1 MIRREKGHYVVIC
14 DGCEEKLDD
23 EYDTFDEAR
32 AAAKSAGWAVQRDI
46 ETTAWLNACPE
57 CK

>member
-1 MIRREKGHYVVIC
+1 MIRREKGHLVVIC

-23 EYDTFDEAR
+23 EYDSFDEAR
-32 AAAKSAGWAVQRDI
+32 AAAKSAGWTLQRDAQTFEWQNI
-46 ETTAWLNACPE
+46 CPD